1 MHDRSLAIRFC
12 FKWPVKMASVQRDQW
27 CYVVLQCL
35 LLNLLL
41 CRNGA
46 FADKNKYYHIS
57 TLCTKER
64 NLQMYKKIDGT
75 VLTSEG
81 EDNLSCVLTFQTDTI
96 LQRFML
102 RFERLALDCNDHLYI
117 FDGAHA
123 FGNYKADLSCRST
136 RADVG
141 TIFTQSNFVTLKYVT
156 DKWTQPGNGFKLV
169 ITTFKDSPVGCRDF
183 LCMNSFCITPDLTC
197 DGVNHCGDNSD
208 ETSHASCI
216 DDTSGNEILGMAA
229 GAFATCITVLIG
241 CGLLFCGVGVCLC
254 RRARLQRDEPP
265 NASPHSLVA
274 GHQPYPMPRYSTS
287 PDRHEEKPPPYPGG
301 GFSPGTGI
309 TYNMHDESLYYPT
322 K

>member
-1 MHDRSLAIRFC
+1 
-12 FKWPVKMASVQRDQW
+12 
-27 CYVVLQCL
+27 
-35 LLNLLL
+35 
-41 CRNGA
+41 
-46 FADKNKYYHIS
+46 
-57 TLCTKER
+57 
-64 NLQMYKKIDGT
+64 MYKKIDGT

-241 CGLLFCGVGVCLC
+241 CGLLFCGVGVSPPFLSPGF
-254 RRARLQRDEPP
+254 RLQR
-265 NASPHSLVA
+265 
-274 GHQPYPMPRYSTS
+274 
-287 PDRHEEKPPPYPGG
+287 K
-301 GFSPGTGI
+301 
-309 TYNMHDESLYYPT
+309 
-322 K
+322 

>member
-1 MHDRSLAIRFC
+1 
-12 FKWPVKMASVQRDQW
+12 MASVQRDHW
-27 CYVVLQCL
+27 CYVILQCL
-35 LLNLLL
+35 LLILLL
-41 CRNGA
+41 CRNGT

-57 TLCTKER
+57 TLCTRER
-64 NLQMYKKIDGT
+64 ILPLYKKIDGT

-81 EDNLSCVLTFQTDTI
+81 EDDLECVMTFQTDTI

-123 FGNYKADLSCRST
+123 FGSYKADLSCRST

-156 DKWTQPGNGFKLV
+156 DKWTQPGNGFKLI

-183 LCMNSFCITPDLTC
+183 LCLNSFCVTKDLIC

-208 ETSHASCI
+208 ETSHAFCV
-216 DDTSGNEILGMAA
+216 DDTSGTEILGMAV
-229 GAFATCITVLIG
+229 GVFAVFVTLLIA
-241 CGLLFCGVGVCLC
+241 CGIFIVSVGVCLC
-254 RRARLQRDEPP
+254 RRARMRRLGHELQSQNTSTHPM
-265 NASPHSLVA
+265 VA
-274 GHQPYPMPRYSTS
+274 GQQPYPTAPRYTGS

-301 GFSPGTGI
+301 GYSPGTGI
-309 TYNMHDESLYYPT
+309 TYNVHDDSLYFPT

>member
-1 MHDRSLAIRFC
+1 
-12 FKWPVKMASVQRDQW
+12 MASVQRDHW
-27 CYVVLQCL
+27 CYVILQCL

-41 CRNGA
+41 CRNGT

-64 NLQMYKKIDGT
+64 NLQLYKKIDGT

-81 EDNLSCVLTFQTDTI
+81 EDNLQCVLTFQTDTI

-102 RFERLALDCNDHLYI
+102 RFERLALDCNDHLYV

-183 LCMNSFCITPDLTC
+183 LCMNSFCITQDLTC

-208 ETSHASCI
+208 ETSHASCV
-216 DDTSGNEILGMAA
+216 DDTAGREILGM
-229 GAFATCITVLIG
+229 GPGTFATLITLLIIFAVAVTG
-241 CGLLFCGVGVCLC
+241 AGVCLC
-254 RRARLQRDEPP
+254 RKGRLSNPPEPTS
-265 NASPHSLVA
+265 NNTTHAVS
-274 GHQPYPMPRYSTS
+274 QPYPTAPRYTGS
-287 PDRHEEKPPPYPGG
+287 PTEEKPPPYPGG
-301 GFSPGTGI
+301 FSPGSGI
-309 TYNMHDESLYYPT
+309 TYNVHDESLYYPT
-322 K
+322 KVLHPIACATLHLQQYRLT

>member
-1 MHDRSLAIRFC
+1 
-12 FKWPVKMASVQRDQW
+12 MASVQRDHW
-27 CYVVLQCL
+27 CFVVLQCL

-41 CRNGA
+41 CRNGTY
-46 FADKNKYYHIS
+46 ADKNKYYHIS

-81 EDNLSCVLTFQTDTI
+81 EDNLQCVLTFQTDTI

-102 RFERLALDCNDHLYI
+102 RFERLALDCNDHLFIY
-117 FDGAHA
+117 DGAHA
-123 FGNYKADLSCRST
+123 FGNHKADLSCRST

-141 TIFTQSNFVTLKYVT
+141 TIFTQSNYVTLKYET
-156 DKWTQPGNGFKLV
+156 DKWTQAGNGFKLV

-183 LCMNSFCITPDLTC
+183 LCMNGFCITPDLTC

-208 ETSHASCI
+208 ETSHASCV
-216 DDTSGNEILGMAA
+216 DDSANTGILGMAA
-229 GAFATCITVLIG
+229 GVFTAFVIILILVFG
-241 CGLLFCGVGVCLC
+241 ILVASIALVLC
-254 RRARLQRDEPP
+254 RRVRVQGHMIESQ
-265 NASPHSLVA
+265 NASTHPVVS
-274 GHQPYPMPRYSTS
+274 GQPYPTVPRYTTS
-287 PDRHEEKPPPYPGG
+287 PNRNEEKPPPYPGG
-301 GFSPGTGI
+301 GYSPGTGL

>member
-1 MHDRSLAIRFC
+1 
-12 FKWPVKMASVQRDQW
+12 
-27 CYVVLQCL
+27 
-35 LLNLLL
+35 
-41 CRNGA
+41 
-46 FADKNKYYHIS
+46 
-57 TLCTKER
+57 
-64 NLQMYKKIDGT
+64 MYKKIDGT

-123 FGNYKADLSCRST
+123 FVEQLRISSVLYDQIDHLLFEADLSCRST

-241 CGLLFCGVGVCLC
+241 CGLLFCGVGVSPPFLSPGF
-254 RRARLQRDEPP
+254 RLQR
-265 NASPHSLVA
+265 
-274 GHQPYPMPRYSTS
+274 
-287 PDRHEEKPPPYPGG
+287 K
-301 GFSPGTGI
+301 
-309 TYNMHDESLYYPT
+309 
-322 K
+322 